1 MTVLAGSG
9 MVTGGRVLHHLET
22 VAPDH
27 RNTILLAGFRAAGTR
42 GEGLAHGA
50 RDMKMVG
57 IVHGEPS
64 AADTFGRRLRDELG
78 RDATVAVHG
87 ETVPVATRPAVP
99 V

>member
-1 MTVLAGSG
+1 
-9 MVTGGRVLHHLET
+9 
-22 VAPDH
+22 
-27 RNTILLAGFRAAGTR
+27 
-42 GEGLAHGA
+42 
-50 RDMKMVG
+50 MKMVD